1 MSIVQKKAPATVTA
15 FVSGAPDAQA
25 KTIKTIKTSGKKQVI
40 SVTVSPDLLA
50 EFDAWAVARSMSRAA
65 GIGFAMRMAMDNA

>member
-1 MSIVQKKAPATVTA
+1 MSIVQKKAPVTVTA

-25 KTIKTIKTSGKKQVI
+25 KTIKTSGKKQVI

-65 GIGFAMRMAMDNA
+65 GIGFAMRMAMDNAR

>member
-25 KTIKTIKTSGKKQVI
+25 RTIKMSGKKQVI

-50 EFDAWAVARSMSRAA
+50 EFDAWAQARSMSRAA
-65 GIGFAMRMAMDNA
+65 GIGFAMRLAMDNAR